1 MTMMMLMK
9 ERKKDFS
16 MKKCNGYI
24 NDDGGGGDIN
34 DKEKGEHDFMI
45 KLVRMT
51 FFCCFFFF

>member
-1 MTMMMLMK
+1 
-9 ERKKDFS
+9 